1 MDSRFLF
8 TLPGVPRRAIS
19 QFMGWVARMRIPVRW
34 RRSLWGFV
42 GRRLK
47 IDPAMVPGDLRD
59 YPSFL
64 ALFTRP
70 LPEGARPLPETP
82 GWLAPADGRLVSINQ
97 VTTEGS
103 WVIKGCPY
111 SNEELLPG
119 GDLKGL
125 LGYRAYQVY
134 LSPRDYH
141 RFHVP
146 CDCTIERAIVEPGDL
161 QPVDPLLVRRSMRV
175 LATNRRILLHCRDA
189 EGRPFALLFVAA
201 LNVGGLAFPFD
212 TTLGQGPWVRTTH
225 HYDPPPK
232 MAAGDEL
239 GMFEFGSTVV
249 MFVPPGLRSLTE
261 LDGNTLART
270 LMLAPP
276 QGPET
281 TATEEAHEG

>member
-1 MDSRFLF
+1 
-8 TLPGVPRRAIS
+8 
-19 QFMGWVARMRIPVRW
+19 MRIPVRW